1 MVIFSELALSEDG
14 SRLSVECS
22 VRDLSIYDGMYIKS
36 IAVEHYANA
45 QVSGEPSEKAIRIFD
60 NTDVDKADKTAKS
73 VRTYL
78 DASDARVKTMFGLSS
93 FSGGLFYIIVECD
106 GDLGAA
112 VAGLPCGYDETRDT
126 GVILDW
132 CLLYKIGMNYIAE
145 MNCRCH
151 SECRDLSGFDGF
163 VILWHSIR
171 VASESKDLTMLKTLW
186 KKFTRIVGTGGKHIS
201 SNCGCGK

>member
-36 IAVEHYANA
+36 IAVEYYANA
-45 QVSGEPSEKAIRIFD
+45 QVSGEPSEKAIHIFD
-60 NTDVDKADKTAKS
+60 NAGADKTVKY

-78 DASDARVKTMFGLSS
+78 DASDARVKKMFELST

-106 GDLGAA
+106 GELGAA

-132 CLLYKIGMNYIAE
+132 CLLYRIGMNYIAE
-145 MNCRCH
+145 MNCKCH
-151 SECRDLSGFDGF
+151 SECRNLSGFDGF

-171 VASESKDLTMLKTLW
+171 VASESKDLTMLNTLW
-186 KKFTRIVGTGGKHIS
+186 KKFLRVVWTVGKNIS

>member
-1 MVIFSELALSEDG
+1 MVIFSELSLSEDG

-36 IAVEHYANA
+36 IAVEYYANA
-45 QVSGEPSEKAIRIFD
+45 QVSGEPSEAIRIFD
-60 NTDVDKADKTAKS
+60 NAGADKTVKY

-78 DASDARVKTMFGLSS
+78 DASDARVKKMFELST

-106 GDLGAA
+106 GELGAA

-132 CLLYKIGMNYIAE
+132 CLLYRIGMNYIAE
-145 MNCRCH
+145 MNCKCH
-151 SECRDLSGFDGF
+151 SECRNLSGFDGF

-186 KKFTRIVGTGGKHIS
+186 KKFLRVVWTVGKNIS

>member
-36 IAVEHYANA
+36 IAVEYYANA
-45 QVSGEPSEKAIRIFD
+45 QVSGELSEKAIRIFD
-60 NTDVDKADKTAKS
+60 NAGADKTVKY

-78 DASDARVKTMFGLSS
+78 DASDARVKKMFELST

-106 GDLGAA
+106 GELGAA

-132 CLLYKIGMNYIAE
+132 CLLYRIGMNYIAE
-145 MNCRCH
+145 MNCKCH
-151 SECRDLSGFDGF
+151 SECRNLSGFDGF

-186 KKFTRIVGTGGKHIS
+186 KKFLRVVWTVGKNIS

>member
-1 MVIFSELALSEDG
+1 MVIFSELSLSEDG

-36 IAVEHYANA
+36 IAVEYYANA

-60 NTDVDKADKTAKS
+60 NAGADKTVKY

-78 DASDARVKTMFGLSS
+78 DASDARVKKMFELST

-106 GDLGAA
+106 GELGVA

-132 CLLYKIGMNYIAE
+132 CLLYRIGMNYIAE
-145 MNCRCH
+145 MNCKCH
-151 SECRDLSGFDGF
+151 SECRNLSGFDGF

-186 KKFTRIVGTGGKHIS
+186 KKFLRVVWTVGKNIS

>member
-36 IAVEHYANA
+36 IAVEYYANA
-45 QVSGEPSEKAIRIFD
+45 HVSGQPSETPIRIFD
-60 NTDVDKADKTAKS
+60 NAGADNTVKY

-78 DASDARVKTMFGLSS
+78 DASDARVKKMFELST

-106 GDLGAA
+106 GELGAA

-132 CLLYKIGMNYIAE
+132 CLLYRIGMNYIAE
-145 MNCRCH
+145 MNCKCH
-151 SECRDLSGFDGF
+151 SECRNLSGFDGF

-186 KKFTRIVGTGGKHIS
+186 KKFLRVVWTVRKNIS

>member
-36 IAVEHYANA
+36 IAVEYYANA

-60 NTDVDKADKTAKS
+60 NAGADKTVKY

-78 DASDARVKTMFGLSS
+78 DASDARVKKMFELST

-106 GDLGAA
+106 GELGAA

-132 CLLYKIGMNYIAE
+132 CLLYRIGMNYIAE
-145 MNCRCH
+145 MNCKCH
-151 SECRDLSGFDGF
+151 SECRNLSGFE
-163 VILWHSIR
+163 
-171 VASESKDLTMLKTLW
+171 SESKDLTMLKTLW
-186 KKFTRIVGTGGKHIS
+186 KKFLRVVWTVGKNIS

>member
-36 IAVEHYANA
+36 IAVEYYANA

-60 NTDVDKADKTAKS
+60 NAGADNTVKY

-78 DASDARVKTMFGLSS
+78 DASDARVKKMFELST

-106 GDLGAA
+106 GELGAA

-132 CLLYKIGMNYIAE
+132 FLLYRIGMNYIAE
-145 MNCRCH
+145 MNCKCH
-151 SECRDLSGFDGF
+151 SECRNLSGFDGF

-186 KKFTRIVGTGGKHIS
+186 KKFLRVVWTVRKNIS